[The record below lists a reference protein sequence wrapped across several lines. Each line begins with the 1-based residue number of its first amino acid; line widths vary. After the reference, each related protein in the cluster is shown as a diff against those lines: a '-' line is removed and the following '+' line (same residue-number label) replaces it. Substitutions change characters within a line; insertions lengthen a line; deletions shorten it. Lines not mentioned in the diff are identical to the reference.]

1 MPKRKTPP
9 LTQEEQSARFL
20 KAVADLEAAGE
31 LREDADERFARAF
44 EGVVLKKPLDES

>member
-1 MPKRKTPP
+1 MPKRKLPR

-31 LREDADERFARAF
+31 LREDATERFERVLSS
-44 EGVVLKKPLDES
+44 VVVEKPLDES

>member
-31 LREDADERFARAF
+31 LLPDAEKRFKTTLKAA
-44 EGVVLKKPLDES
+44 VVKSEKQ